1 MSTINQTAL
10 RIETCPES
18 HRGAALWLATGGA
31 ASRMSPGRVAAL
43 LAAEKSGKISFDG
56 LLVARRG
63 ERIVAAVWIQRQA
76 GNLGTCWGPGRI
88 TAESPE
94 ICTELLEIG
103 VRWAAT
109 QGCRIIQSILE
120 VAPTPIEEDLSHA
133 NFRPLAELEY
143 LSGLAERFPTGP
155 PSGRIGLVAYRPEFR
170 EQLEKII
177 QATYRESLDCPELD
191 DLRSIDD
198 VLAGYRAAGDLGEAG
213 WYFVRHEQQIVGCLI
228 LAYHQEINQAE
239 LVYCGLTPT
248 ARGLGLGV
256 ELTREALWWAN
267 ERGADQLVLAVD
279 RRNTPAIQTYV
290 RSGLLTTDHKRLW
303 VRVIDDA
310 R

>member
-1 MSTINQTAL
+1 MSTINPTDL

-31 ASRMSPGRVAAL
+31 SSKMSPGRVTAL

-76 GNLGTCWGPGRI
+76 GNLGTCWGPGKI
-88 TAESPE
+88 SAQSAD
-94 ICTELLEIG
+94 ICTELLQIG
-103 VRWAAT
+103 VEWAAT
-109 QGCRIIQSILE
+109 QGCRILQSILE
-120 VAPTPIEEDLSHA
+120 VAPTPIEQYLTSA
-133 NFRPLAELEY
+133 SFRQLAELEY
-143 LSGLAERFPTGP
+143 LSGPAERFPTSP
-155 PSGRIGLVAYRPEFR
+155 LSGRIGLVAYRPEFR
-170 EQLEKII
+170 AQLEKVVE
-177 QATYRESLDCPELD
+177 ATYRGSLDCPELD

-198 VLAGYRAAGDLGEAG
+198 VLDGYRAAGDLGESG
-213 WYFVRHEQQIVGCLI
+213 WYFVRHERQIVGCLI

-239 LVYCGLTPT
+239 LVYCGLTSES
-248 ARGLGLGV
+248 RGLGLGV
-256 ELTREALWWAN
+256 ELTREALWWAS
-267 ERGADQLVLAVD
+267 ERGAEQLVLAVD

-303 VRVIDDA
+303 VRVIED
-310 R
+310 RR